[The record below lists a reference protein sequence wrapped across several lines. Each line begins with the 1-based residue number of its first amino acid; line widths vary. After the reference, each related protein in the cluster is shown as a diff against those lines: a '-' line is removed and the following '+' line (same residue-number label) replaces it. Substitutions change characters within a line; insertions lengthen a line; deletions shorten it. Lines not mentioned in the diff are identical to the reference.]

1 MILRAYEEFGARC
14 VDFLEGMFAF
24 AIYDKRK
31 RELFAARDRLGKK
44 PFFYAE
50 LGGVF
55 HFASE
60 LPALRRSPLWTDD
73 IDLSSLEGYL
83 SLGYFIAPAT
93 VFRHARKLPPAS
105 TLRVSNGCVT
115 VASYWDVPE
124 FDTDHRPDSEI
135 IKEADERL
143 RTAVNA
149 RLESEVPLGAFLS
162 GGIDSGL
169 VVSYMAESL
178 GDRLVTASVG
188 FAEPAHNELE
198 AAGWTAKR
206 FGSRHYSEI
215 IRPRLDQVIG
225 PIAQSLGEP
234 LADSSAIPT
243 WYLARATREH
253 VTVALSGD
261 GGDEGFA
268 GYDFRYM
275 PHALEASV
283 AAFRARPAGAVDGLA
298 GPPVAAVAAA
308 AEAAASGRTPR
319 ESRNGPRH
327 RLLHRPD
334 LFPSG
339 GCATAH
345 GRGAGSRSREE
356 FGLSRC
362 HGPVPSLPVCKSG
375 AVRGVRRPQDL
386 FAQRFIGEGRSDE
399 HGPRPRSEEPVAGS
413 RGD

>member
-1 MILRAYEEFGARC
+1 MCGICGVFARDGALAPEVRAAVPEMTAALAHRGPDGVGFFSNEHVAFGHRRLAIIDRAAGNQPMANDDESCWIVFNGEIYNYRSLRDVLVGKGHRFRTQSDTEVILRAYEEFGERC

-83 SLGYFIAPAT
+83 SLGYFIAPST

-105 TLRVSNGCVT
+105 TLRISNGCVK
-115 VASYWDVPE
+115 VATYWDVPE
-124 FDTDHRPDSEI
+124 FDTDHRPDSDI
-135 IKEADERL
+135 VKEADERL

-178 GDRLVTASVG
+178 ADRLVTASVG
-188 FAEPAHNELE
+188 FAEPAHDELE

-215 IRPRLDQVIG
+215 IRPRLDEVIG
-225 PIAQSLGEP
+225 PISHSLGEP

-243 WYLARATREH
+243 WYLARAAREH

-275 PHALEASV
+275 PHAVE
-283 AAFRARPAGAVDGLA
+283 
-298 GPPVAAVAAA
+298 
-308 AEAAASGRTPR
+308 
-319 ESRNGPRH
+319 
-327 RLLHRPD
+327 
-334 LFPSG
+334 
-339 GCATAH
+339 
-345 GRGAGSRSREE
+345 GSRS
-356 FGLSRC
+356 
-362 HGPVPSLPVCKSG
+362 
-375 AVRGVRRPQDL
+375 
-386 FAQRFIGEGRSDE
+386 GRSC
-399 HGPRPRSEEPVAGS
+399 RAGW
-413 RGD
+413 RR